1 MPIHFYSACLQGLP
15 PPLSFLLFSMSCE
28 ANPSGWLIWTPSLHR
43 YLSTGVSQGVTP
55 QGVIISWCFACC
67 LLLNSATWH
76 AHISPRTLAT
86 HRGVLSCFS
95 SHWILGALLFCSHLD
110 YGHGDGLLS
119 LACRWLCW
127 FAFIFINSFVF
138 LRSLC
143 LHIVSVELSHLD
155 WQCSLWDPKFI

>member
-28 ANPSGWLIWTPSLHR
+28 ANPSGWLIWTPSLHK
-43 YLSTGVSQGVTP
+43 YLSTGVSQGVTLCDNIL
-55 QGVIISWCFACC
+55 VFC
-67 LLLNSATWH
+67 LLSSFELSYMASSH
-76 AHISPRTLAT
+76 FPRTLAT
-86 HRGVLSCFS
+86 HRGFLSCFS
-95 SHWILGALLFCSHLD
+95 SHWIPGTLLLCYHLD

-119 LACRWLCW
+119 LACRWLCG
-127 FAFIFINSFVF
+127 FAFVFINSFVF

-143 LHIVSVELSHLD
+143 LRIVSMELSHLD